1 MNQKCKLVPGKLTS
15 KGNLMR
21 KMLLPLIVASSLLAA
36 FPAAAQDFPTKPLR
50 FVVPFTNGTGM
61 DTIARLIAPKF
72 TERFG
77 QPVVVENRVGV
88 SGHLGAQL
96 VAKAAPDGH
105 TLVVTARNISIT
117 ATLYASPDF
126 NAMKDLTPVIIAGW
140 GTTTLVTGGKSK
152 FNTLGEL
159 ITTAKANP
167 GKLNFASAGVG
178 SPSHFA
184 LESFMQATGTQF
196 LHVPYKGTAPVVT
209 ALISGE
215 VDVALLASHTLAPQ
229 VTQGI
234 LKAIAAASQSR
245 NRSFPNLRSFGEQG
259 VPNFSDEGWYG
270 FLAPTGTP
278 RNIIQKLNTEF
289 RAILL
294 LPDVKAPLEKI
305 GLEVRPSTPE
315 EMGQQIQK
323 EFTTFAEIIK
333 KNNIKGE

>member
-1 MNQKCKLVPGKLTS
+1 MKKLFAFPILAG
-15 KGNLMR
+15 
-21 KMLLPLIVASSLLAA
+21 SLLVSCAW
-36 FPAAAQDFPTKPLR
+36 AQDFPLKPLR

-61 DTIARLIAPKF
+61 DTIARLIGPRFSEK
-72 TERFG
+72 FG
-77 QPVVVENRVGV
+77 QPVVVENRLGV
-88 SGHLGAQL
+88 SGHLGAQM
-96 VAKAAPDGH
+96 VAKSPADGH

-117 ATLYASPDF
+117 ASLYASPEFD
-126 NAMKDLTPVIIAGW
+126 AMKDLTPVIIAGW

-159 ITTAKANP
+159 IASAKANP

-184 LESFMQATGTQF
+184 LESFMQATSTQF

-209 ALISGE
+209 ALLSGE
-215 VDVALLASHTLAPQ
+215 VDVALLASHTLVPQ

-234 LKAIAAASQSR
+234 LKTIAAASQTR
-245 NRSFPNLRSFGEQG
+245 NRSFPNLQSFGEQG
-259 VPNFSDEGWYG
+259 VKNFSDEGWYG

-278 RNIIQKLNTEF
+278 KNIIQKLNNEF

-294 LPDVKAPLEKI
+294 QPDVKAPLEKI

-315 EMGQQIQK
+315 EMGQQILK

>member
-1 MNQKCKLVPGKLTS
+1 MKKP
-15 KGNLMR
+15 
-21 KMLLPLIVASSLLAA
+21 LPLLLAASSLLTTCFAN
-36 FPAAAQDFPTKPLR
+36 AQDFPTKPLR

-61 DTIARLIAPKF
+61 DTIARLIGPRFSEK
-72 TERFG
+72 FG
-77 QPVVVENRVGV
+77 QPVVVENRLGV
-88 SGHLGAQL
+88 SGHLGAQV
-96 VAKAAPDGH
+96 VAKSPADGH

-126 NAMKDLTPVIIAGW
+126 DAMKELTPVIIAGW

-152 FNTLGEL
+152 YNNLGEL
-159 ITTAKANP
+159 ITAAKASP

-215 VDVALLASHTLAPQ
+215 VDVALLASHTLVPQ
-229 VTQGI
+229 VNQGL

-245 NRSFPNLRSFGEQG
+245 NKSFPNLRSFGEQG

-278 RNIIQKLNTEF
+278 KTVIQKLNTEF
-289 RAILL
+289 RAILQQ
-294 LPDVKAPLEKI
+294 PDVRAPLEKI

-323 EFTTFAEIIK
+323 EFTTFADIIK
-333 KNNIKGE
+333 RNNIKGE